1 MPQGSIVGPTLLN
14 LFLNDFLLFILIASV
29 YNLADDNILSNIAKT
44 VDSLKQKL
52 GSRCKIVIK

>member
-29 YNLADDNILSNIAKT
+29 YNLADDNTLSNIAKT

-52 GSRCKIVIK
+52 ESRCTIVIK

>member
-14 LFLNDFLLFILIASV
+14 LFLNDFLFILIASV
-29 YNLADDNILSNIAKT
+29 YNLADDNTLSNIAKT

-52 GSRCKIVIK
+52 ESGCKIVIK

>member
-44 VDSLKQKL
+44 VDSLKQTL
-52 GSRCKIVIK
+52 ESRCKIIIK